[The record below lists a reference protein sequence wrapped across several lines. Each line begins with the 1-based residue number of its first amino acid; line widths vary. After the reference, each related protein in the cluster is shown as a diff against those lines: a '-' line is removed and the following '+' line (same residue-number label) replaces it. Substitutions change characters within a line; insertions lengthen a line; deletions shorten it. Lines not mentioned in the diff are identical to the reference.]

1 MKKGA
6 KSLVLRDI
14 YRTVAGWVGA
24 SRRGAAPSSILAK
37 KRGDMLVYS
46 ETKERFLN
54 DVRTNII
61 HHRIQDKLRQKSF
74 HNVGPAEVASWRN
87 SMQFMGN
94 VLLDPEIPADAQISV
109 EYMIPLTSKR
119 VDVIIAGRGKDDRDA
134 VVIVELKQWSEV
146 EATSKDGVVQTFLG
160 GGRREV
166 SHPSYQA
173 WTYEQLIKDYN
184 LSVQQNG
191 TSITSCAY
199 LHNLDDDSVIRSVF
213 YQAHLDRSPVFISS
227 DTEQLASFI
236 KQHVKYG
243 DAQTMYRIENSRL
256 RPSKD
261 LADSLASMIT
271 GNVEFIMIDRKS
283 TRLNSSH
290 T

>member
-1 MKKGA
+1 
-6 KSLVLRDI
+6 
-14 YRTVAGWVGA
+14 
-24 SRRGAAPSSILAK
+24 
-37 KRGDMLVYS
+37 MLVYS

-87 SMQFMGN
+87 SMQFMGS

-191 TSITSCAY
+191 TSITSCA
-199 LHNLDDDSVIRSVF
+199 
-213 YQAHLDRSPVFISS
+213 
-227 DTEQLASFI
+227 
-236 KQHVKYG
+236 
-243 DAQTMYRIENSRL
+243 
-256 RPSKD
+256 
-261 LADSLASMIT
+261 
-271 GNVEFIMIDRKS
+271 
-283 TRLNSSH
+283 
-290 T
+290 

>member
-14 YRTVAGWVGA
+14 YRTVAGQVGA

-74 HNVGPAEVASWRN
+74 HNVGPAELASWRN

-146 EATSKDGVVQTFLG
+146 EATSKACSKTAPQSRPVPTFIILMM
-160 GGRREV
+160 
-166 SHPSYQA
+166 
-173 WTYEQLIKDYN
+173 TL
-184 LSVQQNG
+184 
-191 TSITSCAY
+191 
-199 LHNLDDDSVIRSVF
+199 
-213 YQAHLDRSPVFISS
+213 
-227 DTEQLASFI
+227 
-236 KQHVKYG
+236 
-243 DAQTMYRIENSRL
+243 
-256 RPSKD
+256 
-261 LADSLASMIT
+261 
-271 GNVEFIMIDRKS
+271 
-283 TRLNSSH
+283 
-290 T
+290 